1 MSSRCCVG
9 GRLEGAFLE
18 AAPQCWGYIVHGDK
32 SCAWIPRE
40 GSIAVLNCNKSIGY
54 NEER

>member
-18 AAPQCWGYIVHGDK
+18 AAPQCWGYIVRGDK

-40 GSIAVLNCNKSIGY
+40 GSIAVSNCNKSIGY